1 MGLGVLEE
9 KSSKH
14 VPGTSYLL
22 DDASRPALPQNL
34 DAKPI
39 KYDKSN
45 AIILVPQPTDDP
57 NDPLNWPLWKRDI
70 ILLILSTISVIAST
84 LSPLLA
90 ANTVT
95 LALYFSRDFT
105 QMALLT
111 GYHLCGVGVAGFIF
125 VASARI
131 RGKRHLY
138 LLGTVL
144 IIISSAWGGA
154 AGTNYASLLWAR
166 VVQGIGLAP
175 FEALVNASVGDL
187 YFVHER
193 GKRMALSN
201 LALFGGAFFTP
212 VLVGKI
218 TQTIGWQWS
227 FYLIAIFAGALLPFI
242 FFFVPETAFTR
253 PEQQALWRP
262 EEGPLRALNGQTEF
276 DQASKSNGTQSP
288 NPSGPSSF
296 EKQVAESQERKAPP
310 PYTHSPDVNQ
320 IPRKATFLQSL
331 RLFNGRKSNDNFF
344 KLVLRPFPLFFHPA
358 VLWACLIQG
367 TLIGWTVMIGV
378 VLAAIFLGPPLWFNE
393 VETGYMYTGPFVG
406 AILGF
411 IISGLLADW
420 STKIMIKRNKGV
432 YEPEFRIVLVALQLV
447 FGGVGLY
454 GFGITAEHVGR
465 YGWFLPDL
473 FFAFEVGGMVLGAV
487 ASALYIV
494 DAHRDIAVEAFT
506 CLLIFK
512 NIFSFAL
519 TWGAYDWLTTA
530 GISKTFYII
539 ASIQVGICLLSIP
552 MYIFGKWNRAFFS
565 RHDILKMLHL

>member
-1 MGLGVLEE
+1 MGLGILEV
-9 KSSKH
+9 KSH
-14 VPGTSYLL
+14 GPVPGTSNVL
-22 DDASRPALPQNL
+22 DDASRPAFPQNP
-34 DAKPI
+34 DAVPL

-45 AIILVPQPTDDP
+45 TLILVPQPTDDP

-95 LALYFSRDFT
+95 LAIYFGRDFT

-111 GYHLCGVGVAGFIF
+111 GYHLCGVGVAGVIF

-131 RGKRHLY
+131 WGKRHLY

-218 TQTIGWQWS
+218 TQTIGWEWS
-227 FYLIAIFAGALLPFI
+227 FYMIAIFAGALLPFI
-242 FFFVPETAFTR
+242 FFFVPETAFAR
-253 PEQQALWRP
+253 PEYQASSRP
-262 EEGPLRALNGQTEF
+262 VENASTSLNGVHDLHKSGESKDSQT
-276 DQASKSNGTQSP
+276 P
-288 NPSGPSSF
+288 NQSGPASF
-296 EKQVAESQERKAPP
+296 EKRSTDSKNRNAAPLANTVP
-310 PYTHSPDVNQ
+310 P
-320 IPRKATFLQSL
+320 KATFLRSL
-331 RLFNGRKSNDNFF
+331 RLFNGRKSDANFF
-344 KLVLRPFPLFFHPA
+344 KLLLRPFPLFFHPA

-367 TLIGWTVMIGV
+367 TLIGWTVMIGI

-411 IISGLLADW
+411 ILSGLLADW
-420 STKIMIKRNKGV
+420 STQFLIKRNKGV
-432 YEPEFRIVLVALQLV
+432 YEPEFRIVLVAPQLV
-447 FGGVGLY
+447 LGCVGLY
-454 GFGITAEHVGR
+454 GFGATAEQVAR

-494 DAHRDIAVEAFT
+494 DAHRSSP
-506 CLLIFK
+506 L
-512 NIFSFAL
+512 SF
-519 TWGAYDWLTTA
+519 
-530 GISKTFYII
+530 
-539 ASIQVGICLLSIP
+539 
-552 MYIFGKWNRAFFS
+552 
-565 RHDILKMLHL
+565 